1 MTPFE
6 LQKTL
11 ESLTLLLDTR
21 EQETSSLKR
30 RLKDIGMPHKREKL
44 NFGDY
49 SCELTMPD
57 GSVVRFDRLFAV
69 ERKMSIDELA
79 SCFTSQ
85 RKRFTAE
92 FERAKQAGA
101 KIYLLIEGA
110 TMEKIVNGKYRS
122 RVSPNALMASI
133 FAFLVR
139 YNCQILFCNA
149 ETSGR
154 VIKEILYREAKEY
167 LQDMEVEKD
176 ENH

>member
-6 LQKTL
+6 LTKSL
-11 ESLTLLLDTR
+11 ESIVCTVDTR
-21 EQETSSLKR
+21 EQDTPSLRR
-30 RLKDIGMPHKREKL
+30 RLKDIGFPYERKKL

-49 SCELTMPD
+49 SCIVTLPNGEICDLSGVFTI
-57 GSVVRFDRLFAV
+57 
-69 ERKMSIDELA
+69 ERKMDIDELA

-92 FERAKQAGA
+92 FERAKEAGA
-101 KIYLLIEGA
+101 KIYLLLENG
-110 TMEKIVNGKYRS
+110 TMEKILNGQYRS
-122 RVSPNALMASI
+122 KVHPNSLMASI

-139 YNCQILFCNA
+139 YNCQILFCKA

-167 LQDMEVEKD
+167 LQDMEV
-176 ENH
+176 

>member
-21 EQETSSLKR
+21 EQETASLKR
-30 RLKDIGMPHKREKL
+30 RLKDIGLPCKRQKL
-44 NFGDY
+44 DFGDY

-57 GSVVRFDRLFAV
+57 GSVVGFDKAFSI
-69 ERKMSIDELA
+69 ERKMNIDELA
-79 SCFTSQ
+79 TCFTSQ

-92 FERAKQAGA
+92 FERAKEAGA
-101 KIYLLIEGA
+101 KIYLLVENA
-110 TMEKIVNGKYRS
+110 SFEKIIAEKYRS
-122 RVSPNALMASI
+122 KVSNNALLASI

-139 YNCQILFCNA
+139 YNCQIVFCKP

-167 LQDMEVEKD
+167 LQ
-176 ENH
+176 NL

>member
-21 EQETSSLKR
+21 EQETTSLKR
-30 RLKDIGMPHKREKL
+30 RLKDVGLPHKRQKL
-44 NFGDY
+44 DFGDY

-69 ERKMSIDELA
+69 ERKMNIDELA

-92 FERAKQAGA
+92 FERAKAAGA

-110 TMEKIVNGKYRS
+110 TMEKIVNGQYRS
-122 RVSPNALMASI
+122 KVSPNALMASM

-139 YNCQILFCNA
+139 YDCQMLFCKS

-154 VIKEILYREAKEY
+154 IIKEILFREAKEY
-167 LQDMEVEKD
+167 LQNK
-176 ENH
+176 NNSNYL

>member
-1 MTPFE
+1 MNNFD
-6 LQKTL
+6 LDKALSTL
-11 ESLTLLLDTR
+11 VCCVDTR

-30 RLKDIGMPHKREKL
+30 RLKDIGLPHKRQKL
-44 NFGDY
+44 DFGDY

-57 GSVVRFDRLFAV
+57 GSVVRFDRLFAI
-69 ERKMSIDELA
+69 ERKMNIDELA

-110 TMEKIVNGKYRS
+110 TMEKIVNGQYRS
-122 RVSPNALMASI
+122 KVSPNALMASI

-139 YNCQILFCNA
+139 YNCQILFCKA

-167 LQDMEVEKD
+167 LQEMEVNANGD
-176 ENH
+176 

>member
-11 ESLTLLLDTR
+11 DTLTLLLDTR
-21 EQETSSLKR
+21 EQDTPSLHR
-30 RLKDIGMPHKREKL
+30 RLKNIGLPHKRQKL
-44 NFGDY
+44 DFGDY
-49 SCELTMPD
+49 SCEVTLPD
-57 GSVVRFDRLFAV
+57 GCVVRFDRIFVV
-69 ERKMSIDELA
+69 ERKMNIDELA

-110 TMEKIVNGKYRS
+110 TMEKIVNGQYRS
-122 RVSPNALMASI
+122 KVSPNALMASI

-139 YNCQILFCNA
+139 YDCQLVFCKA

-154 VIKEILYREAKEY
+154 VIREILYREAKEY
-167 LQDMEVEKD
+167 LQNKEIEG
-176 ENH
+176 ERE

>member
-21 EQETSSLKR
+21 EQETASLKM
-30 RLKDIGMPHKREKL
+30 RLKDIGLPCKRQKL
-44 NFGDY
+44 DFGDY

-57 GSVVRFDRLFAV
+57 GSVVGFDKAFSI
-69 ERKMSIDELA
+69 ERKMNIDELA
-79 SCFTSQ
+79 TCFTSQ

-92 FERAKQAGA
+92 FERAKEAGA
-101 KIYLLIEGA
+101 KIYLLVENA
-110 TMEKIVNGKYRS
+110 SFEKIIAEKYRS
-122 RVSPNALMASI
+122 KVSNNALLASI
-133 FAFLVR
+133 FAFLAR
-139 YNCQILFCNA
+139 YNCQIVFCKP

-167 LQDMEVEKD
+167 LQ
-176 ENH
+176 NL

>member
-11 ESLTLLLDTR
+11 DSLTLLLDTR
-21 EQETSSLKR
+21 EQETASLKR
-30 RLKDIGMPHKREKL
+30 RLKDIGLPHKRQKL
-44 NFGDY
+44 DFGDY

-57 GSVVRFDRLFAV
+57 GSVVRFDRIFVV
-69 ERKMSIDELA
+69 ERKMNIDELA

-92 FERAKQAGA
+92 FERAKAAGA

-110 TMEKIVNGKYRS
+110 TMEKIVNGQYRS
-122 RVSPNALMASI
+122 KVSPNALMASI

-139 YNCQILFCNA
+139 YNCQILFCKA

-167 LQDMEVEKD
+167 LQDVEVNANGD
-176 ENH
+176 

>member
-21 EQETSSLKR
+21 EQETASLKR
-30 RLKDIGMPHKREKL
+30 RLKDIGLPHKREKL

-49 SCELTMPD
+49 SCEVTLPN
-57 GSVVRFDRLFAV
+57 GAVGRFDRLFAI
-69 ERKMSIDELA
+69 ERKMNIDELA
-79 SCFTSQ
+79 MCFTSQ

-92 FERAKQAGA
+92 FERAKQVGA

-110 TMEKIVNGKYRS
+110 TMEKIVNGQYRS
-122 RVSPNALMASI
+122 KVSPNAFMASI

-139 YNCQILFCNA
+139 YNCQILFCKP

-167 LQDMEVEKD
+167 LQDMEV
-176 ENH
+176 

>member
-21 EQETSSLKR
+21 EQETASLKR
-30 RLKDIGMPHKREKL
+30 RLKDIGLPHKREKL

-49 SCELTMPD
+49 SCEVTLPN
-57 GSVVRFDRLFAV
+57 GSVGRFDWLFAI
-69 ERKMSIDELA
+69 ERKMNIDELA
-79 SCFTSQ
+79 MCFTSQ

-110 TMEKIVNGKYRS
+110 TMEKIVNGQYRS
-122 RVSPNALMASI
+122 KVSPNALMASI

-139 YNCQILFCNA
+139 YNCQILFCKA

-167 LQDMEVEKD
+167 LQDMEV
-176 ENH
+176 

>member
-21 EQETSSLKR
+21 EQETASLKR
-30 RLKDIGMPHKREKL
+30 RLKDIDLPHKRQKL
-44 NFGDY
+44 DFGDY
-49 SCELTMPD
+49 SCEVTLPN
-57 GSVVRFDRLFAV
+57 GAVGRFDRLFV
-69 ERKMSIDELA
+69 IERKMNIDELA

-92 FERAKQAGA
+92 FERAKAAGA

-110 TMEKIVNGKYRS
+110 TMEKIVNGQYRS
-122 RVSPNALMASI
+122 KVSPNALMASI

-139 YNCQILFCNA
+139 YNCQILFCKS

-154 VIKEILYREAKEY
+154 VIKEVLYREAKEY
-167 LQDMEVEKD
+167 LQDMEV
-176 ENH
+176 

>member
-11 ESLTLLLDTR
+11 DSLICCVDTR
-21 EQETSSLKR
+21 EQDTPSLRR
-30 RLKDIGMPHKREKL
+30 RLKDIGFPHERKKL

-49 SCELTMPD
+49 SCIVTLPNGEICDLS
-57 GSVVRFDRLFAV
+57 GVFSI
-69 ERKMSIDELA
+69 ERKMDIDELA

-92 FERAKQAGA
+92 FERAKEAGA
-101 KIYLLIEGA
+101 KIYLLLENG
-110 TMEKIVNGKYRS
+110 TMEKILNGQYRS
-122 RVSPNALMASI
+122 KVHPNSLMASI

-139 YNCQILFCNA
+139 YNCQILFCKA

-167 LQDMEVEKD
+167 LQDMEV
-176 ENH
+176 

>member
-21 EQETSSLKR
+21 EQETTSLKR
-30 RLKDIGMPHKREKL
+30 RLKDVVLPHKRQKL
-44 NFGDY
+44 DFGDY

-69 ERKMSIDELA
+69 ERKMNIDELA

-92 FERAKQAGA
+92 FERAKAAGA

-110 TMEKIVNGKYRS
+110 TMEKIVNGQYRS
-122 RVSPNALMASI
+122 KVSPNALMASM

-139 YNCQILFCNA
+139 YDCQMLFCKS

-154 VIKEILYREAKEY
+154 IIKEILFREAKEY
-167 LQDMEVEKD
+167 LQNK
-176 ENH
+176 NNSNYL

>member
-21 EQETSSLKR
+21 EQETASLKR
-30 RLKDIGMPHKREKL
+30 RLKDIGLPCKRQKL
-44 NFGDY
+44 DFGDY

-57 GSVVRFDRLFAV
+57 GSVVGFDKAFSI
-69 ERKMSIDELA
+69 ERKMNIDELA
-79 SCFTSQ
+79 TCFTSQ

-92 FERAKQAGA
+92 FERAKEAGA
-101 KIYLLIEGA
+101 KIYLLVENA
-110 TMEKIVNGKYRS
+110 SFEKIIAEKYRS
-122 RVSPNALMASI
+122 KVSNNALLASI
-133 FAFLVR
+133 FAFLAR
-139 YNCQILFCNA
+139 YNCQIVFCKP

-167 LQDMEVEKD
+167 LQDIP
-176 ENH
+176 

>member
-21 EQETSSLKR
+21 EQETASLKR
-30 RLKDIGMPHKREKL
+30 RLKDIGLPCKRQKL
-44 NFGDY
+44 DFGDY

-57 GSVVRFDRLFAV
+57 GSVVRFDRLFAI

-85 RKRFTAE
+85 RKRFTSE

-101 KIYLLIEGA
+101 KIYLLIENA
-110 TMEKIVNGKYRS
+110 TMEKIVNGQYRS
-122 RVSPNALMASI
+122 QMSPNALMASL

-139 YNCQILFCNA
+139 YDCQVLFCKP

-154 VIKEILYREAKEY
+154 VIKEVLYREAKEY
-167 LQDMEVEKD
+167 LQDMEV
-176 ENH
+176 